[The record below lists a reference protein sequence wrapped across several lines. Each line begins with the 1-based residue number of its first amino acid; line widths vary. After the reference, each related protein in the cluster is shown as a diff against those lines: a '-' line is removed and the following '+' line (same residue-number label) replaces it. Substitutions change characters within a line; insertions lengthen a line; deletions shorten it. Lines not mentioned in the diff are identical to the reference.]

1 MSTGNISNPPSS
13 APAESKSARK
23 KKAKAEAAAAAA
35 AAASPATPTKDDQN
49 PIDGGVNGA
58 DDGEHPYIKDLQK
71 RLRSINKKLNAM
83 EKVNSVMKEN
93 PNVSL
98 DDLVASKKINTD
110 QKAQALK
117 KPSLEAEREQL
128 NEQLVNFKK
137 VQEELA
143 AKLIRQKEAVEAAHA
158 KELKELEDKIRAE
171 EKAEA
176 DKTVK
181 QRLLVFSQFLRSAAA
196 RRQQG
201 DEETEL
207 SKAFEGALLL
217 VYGGNPEA
225 VTAAEKLISGSEE
238 HVISTEGLEL
248 TVSYAQVKQASVEDA
263 PFAAEEAWVDEVNQ
277 AAQAPQEEDKPPS
290 YNEATTT
297 VGTDPTVA
305 HAGLTELDANV
316 ASTNG
321 EPAAEPSTV
330 PTANVDDS
338 AANAAGDRWD
348 TKAPGSEDPLA
359 ESFEMVPRDPTETEA
374 VHEPAP
380 AASTQSWAEDTPA
393 PAAPAAPV
401 APAAAP
407 QAAAPAT
414 NGDGFQ
420 EVPSSR
426 GGRGRGNYQGERRGY
441 RGRGGPRGE
450 GRGRGGYR
458 GDRGDGYRGRGGY
471 RGGRGRDNHQAQ
483 PSQ

>member
-35 AAASPATPTKDDQN
+35 AAAASPATPTQDDQN
-49 PIDGGVNGA
+49 PIEGGVNGTE
-58 DDGEHPYIKDLQK
+58 DGEHPYIKDLQK
-71 RLRSINKKLNAM
+71 RLRSVNKKLNAM

-93 PNVSL
+93 PDVSL

-128 NEQLVNFKK
+128 NEQLINFKK

-143 AKLIRQKEAVEAAHA
+143 ARLTRQKEAVEAAHA

-181 QRLLVFSQFLRSAAA
+181 QRLLIFSQFLRSAAA

-217 VYGGNPEA
+217 VYGGNLEA

-248 TVSYAQVKQASVEDA
+248 TVSYAQVKQASIEDA

-277 AAQAPQEEDKPPS
+277 AAQAPQDDKPPS
-290 YNEATTT
+290 YNEATI
-297 VGTDPTVA
+297 GTDPTVA

-316 ASTNG
+316 TSTNG
-321 EPAAEPSTV
+321 EPAAETSTV
-330 PTANVDDS
+330 PTANVDDT

-359 ESFEMVPRDPTETEA
+359 ESFEMVPRDPAETEA

-393 PAAPAAPV
+393 PAAPV
-401 APAAAP
+401 AAP
-407 QAAAPAT
+407 QATAEPAPAT

-426 GGRGRGNYQGERRGY
+426 GGRGRGNYQGERRGGY